1 VSRVMSARPLPLREV
16 YAGPDARVYANPYAV
31 PRAFVVGAETVTGDQ
46 LGAVTAAG
54 FDPRA
59 TAVVSSPLGLRGSG
73 SARVVV
79 DAPERVVVRAEAGDR
94 ALLVL
99 ADTWFPGWRAKVDGR
114 DAPIVRADQLLRGV
128 VIGRGAHTVE
138 FAYAPWS
145 WRVGWIVSLL
155 TALALAFA
163 VWRRR

>member
-1 VSRVMSARPLPLREV
+1 M
-16 YAGPDARVYANPYAV
+16 
-31 PRAFVVGAETVTGDQ
+31 
-46 LGAVTAAG
+46 
-54 FDPRA
+54 
-59 TAVVSSPLGLRGSG
+59 
-73 SARVVV
+73 
-79 DAPERVVVRAEAGDR
+79 VVRAAADDR

-114 DAPIVRADQLLRGV
+114 DAPIVRTDQLLRGV
-128 VIGRGAHTVE
+128 VIGPGRATVE

-155 TALALAFA
+155 TALALAVA